1 MVLAMRRHLLSHP
14 SCARVYQKVIDF
26 CRTDYSPA
34 LQAQAIGA
42 LSGLMPE
49 RRPALGA
56 AGPKG
61 QPALILNI
69 GKS

>member
-1 MVLAMRRHLLSHP
+1 MFRSNGYERRMVLAMRKHLLSPP

-42 LSGLMPE
+42 QAIGALSELMPE
-49 RRPALGA
+49 RGPA
-56 AGPKG
+56 
-61 QPALILNI
+61 
-69 GKS
+69 